1 MPAAVSPK
9 TAPQSRHLLVQ
20 EDCLAF
26 LRSLP
31 DASVDLIA
39 TDPAYSGMNQHLKLG
54 RGRIVGTYQK
64 AGEPGERWFQEFHD
78 DPANFRELLRQCHR
92 VLRDHRHLY
101 LMFDSYSLLTLGHLV
116 RETFDVK
123 NVLVWDK
130 LLLGM
135 GHYFRRRHELIVF
148 ASKGK
153 RPMRR
158 RDLPDVWRFKRLVR
172 APYPTQKPVE
182 LFEAMIEASCEPGF
196 VVVDPFMGSGSCA
209 VAALR
214 RGCRFWGCDSSAKAV
229 ALATARFEAVQRGL
243 ADPLQPKSLA
253 EGSASL
259 RPRRRSGRSASPPSP
274 PAAQRGFEWP
284 KRRRTAAT
292 KSRTSGVPRA

>member
-1 MPAAVSPK
+1 VRS
-9 TAPQSRHLLVQ
+9 
-20 EDCLAF
+20 DCLAF

-39 TDPAYSGMNQHLKLG
+39 TDPAYSGMNQHLQLG
-54 RGRIVGTYQK
+54 HGRIVGSYQK

-78 DPANFRELLRQCHR
+78 DPATFRELLRQCHR
-92 VLRDHRHLY
+92 VLRDDRHLY
-101 LMFDSYSLLTLGHLV
+101 VMFDSYSLLTLGPLV
-116 RETFDVK
+116 REVFDVK

-182 LFEAMIEASCEPGF
+182 LFGEMIGASCEPGF
-196 VVVDPFMGSGSCA
+196 IVVDPFMGSGSCA
-209 VAALR
+209 VAAER
-214 RGCRFWGCDSSAKAV
+214 HGCRFWGCDASATAV
-229 ALATARFEAVQRGL
+229 QLATARLEAVQRGL
-243 ADPLQPKSLA
+243 PDPLQPN
-253 EGSASL
+253 SAADPQRLL
-259 RPRRRSGRSASPPSP
+259 R
-274 PAAQRGFEWP
+274 